1 MRNTLYRYFGFHG
14 FFEHLVA
21 LIGSIFG
28 CPWLVLLFPF
38 WKSSTAQRMPFQM
51 LIIQM
56 LPPPSSL
63 QSLSHFL
70 PIESSPIILSV
81 LIAFNHVHT
90 FRKKRK
96 KAKNKKFHP
105 SSSNEQYI
113 ECNLKQTKNKKM
125 NKFLPIALHW
135 FISYLSCL
143 KLKQTNSSIASYW
156 SCITQKMD
164 KHYFGN

>member
-1 MRNTLYRYFGFHG
+1 MMRITLYRYFGFHG
-14 FFEHLVA
+14 FLSMWLPWMA
-21 LIGSIFG
+21 LHFG
-28 CPWLVLLFPF
+28 VHGLFFLFAF

-90 FRKKRK
+90 FRKKE
-96 KAKNKKFHP
+96 KNDKQKV
-105 SSSNEQYI
+105 SSLFIERAMHCMQSQANKEEKDEQVAPH
-113 ECNLKQTKNKKM
+113 C
-125 NKFLPIALHW
+125 IALIHQ
-135 FISYLSCL
+135 LSFL
-143 KLKQTNSSIASYW
+143 SKT
-156 SCITQKMD
+156 
-164 KHYFGN
+164 